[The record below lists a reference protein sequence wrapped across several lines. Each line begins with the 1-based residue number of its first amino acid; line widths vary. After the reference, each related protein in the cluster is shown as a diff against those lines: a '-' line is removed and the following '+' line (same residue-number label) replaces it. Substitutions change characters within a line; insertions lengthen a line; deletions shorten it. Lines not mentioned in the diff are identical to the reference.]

1 MATAA
6 RFSTGAGWISGKRA
20 KPAHRAAIFRLVAWS
35 NDIFIP
41 LDYNTPVIDEMR
53 RLPKI
58 MISSVCLG
66 MISGQTLRVCPEGKP
81 VSTFPDH
88 ALDIAGI
95 RMTDVTDKAIEK
107 LKTSGWAV
115 VETTGFLH
123 LIGPLWQRVVDGE
136 HEYALVAQDKH
147 HNRRGL
153 VQGGVLMTFADRT
166 CGMTARYVSGRPTLA
181 TVQMDTHFVEAGK
194 IGETL
199 LSKPRVV
206 RSTQSLI
213 FMSTEVT
220 VDKRCIA
227 MANGVFKIL
236 KNE

>member
-1 MATAA
+1 VK
-6 RFSTGAGWISGKRA
+6 SHWIG
-20 KPAHRAAIFRLVAWS
+20 
-35 NDIFIP
+35 
-41 LDYNTPVIDEMR
+41 
-53 RLPKI
+53 
-58 MISSVCLG
+58 
-66 MISGQTLRVCPEGKP
+66 
-81 VSTFPDH
+81 
-88 ALDIAGI
+88 
-95 RMTDVTDKAIEK
+95 MTDVTDKAMEK
-107 LKTSGWAV
+107 LKSSGWST
-115 VETTGFLH
+115 VETTGFLD
-123 LIGPLWQRVVDGE
+123 LIGPLWQRLVDGD

-206 RSTQSLI
+206 RSTRSLI
-213 FMSTEVT
+213 FMSTEVM